1 MKNKLFNLLLEE
13 MGTCQKCINLR
24 NKNDRDCSL
33 VNIYNNLTFSKN
45 IPSIWTDWF
54 NRLNSEI
61 MIIGQDW
68 GPYVDMKSLH
78 QLYMQNPTKNNW
90 ENLIEQEKSNTKKQL
105 DYYIKESS
113 NNLYSL
119 EDTFITNAI
128 MCARTGTKY
137 RGDNIDLK
145 KSTDNCCVFL
155 KKQVEIVKPKVILTL
170 GYYPLYSLSKNYNF
184 IINKTLKETIANYP
198 EIKIN
203 DFAII
208 PLYHPVAQ
216 IKKTEQLK
224 QYKRIWKYV

>member
-24 NKNDRDCSL
+24 NKNGRDCSL

-68 GPYVDMKSLH
+68 GPYLDMKTLH
-78 QLYMQNPTKNNW
+78 QLYMQNPTKSNW
-90 ENLIEQEKSNTKKQL
+90 KNLIEQEKSNTKKQL

-113 NNLYSL
+113 NNSYSL
-119 EDTFITNAI
+119 ADIFITNAI

-145 KSTDNCCVFL
+145 QSTDNCSAYL

-170 GYYPLYSLSKNYNF
+170 GYYPILSLSKSYNF
-184 IINKTLKETIANYP
+184 EIGKKPERNY
-198 EIKIN
+198 
-203 DFAII
+203 
-208 PLYHPVAQ
+208 
-216 IKKTEQLK
+216 T
-224 QYKRIWKYV
+224 